1 MTSFRLLHR
10 LGPILSNAYI
20 ANTIHT
26 LGYGRKQ
33 MPAHI
38 NKEKGMQVLLRLSP
52 EMTAMLSQ
60 AADRSGRSNTK
71 EAYVRLEDHLRS
83 FTDLATPGRR
93 FNADS
98 SEANSN

>member
-1 MTSFRLLHR
+1 
-10 LGPILSNAYI
+10 
-20 ANTIHT
+20 
-26 LGYGRKQ
+26 

-60 AADRSGRSNTK
+60 GTGRSGRSNTK
-71 EAYVRLEDHLRS
+71 EALVRLEDHLKS
-83 FTDLATPGRR
+83 FTDLATPERR